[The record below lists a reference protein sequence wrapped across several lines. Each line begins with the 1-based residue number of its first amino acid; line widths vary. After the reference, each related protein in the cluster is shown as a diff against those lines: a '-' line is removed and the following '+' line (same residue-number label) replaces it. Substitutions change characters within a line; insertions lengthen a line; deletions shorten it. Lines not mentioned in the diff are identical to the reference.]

1 MQDQQLQS
9 MERAS
14 FANNEEGSRLAQ
26 LLIAMCATFADPVI
40 LLKGDRHV
48 CNEISYVWGKQES
61 LAVLSQHPDWVT
73 HSLSVSLSLHAVS
86 TADRLVSA
94 KLKEDRG

>member
-1 MQDQQLQS
+1 M
-9 MERAS
+9 
-14 FANNEEGSRLAQ
+14 
-26 LLIAMCATFADPVI
+26 
-40 LLKGDRHV
+40 

-61 LAVLSQHPDWVT
+61 LAVLSQHPDWVA

-94 KLKEDRG
+94 KFKDDRG